1 MNYAIVFRLLAYI
14 LAAIGLAMAACG
26 GVALLLDEAR
36 HSGAKVGFFLSAGM
50 TVGIAGLFFLLSRT
64 ENKRFFR
71 KEALA
76 IVGLSWVLASAVGA
90 LPFLFLIPGLPV
102 ADALF
107 EATSGFT
114 TTGATVLSNLE
125 DLPYSLLL
133 WRALMQWIGGLGVV
147 VFFVAVLAS
156 LGAGGKIL
164 FSRESTTQSGEL
176 DATRIQQGTLQ
187 ILYLYLSLSL
197 ACAVSYWL
205 CGMSVFDAIAH
216 TFTSISTGGYST
228 RSDSIGAF
236 DNPTLE
242 WVVIAFMILGGT
254 NFLVML
260 RVCRGQWRSLR
271 QATEVKVYLA
281 ILLVIS
287 FLAGLDVYQ
296 SGLGE
301 TPLEALRHG
310 AFQTVSLLTTTG
322 YGTADYDAWMPAG
335 QMLMLFCMIIGGCSG
350 STSGS
355 TKVIRYLIALQMVAQ
370 ETEKAF
376 RSRVVRPLKVNHV
389 LINQQTQ
396 ISTIIYIFA
405 LGALTLGGIIVV
417 GHLERDLSV
426 NGVVSSVI
434 STLYNIG
441 PGFAEVGPTEN
452 FSILRSPTKVLLSIL
467 MVIGRIEIYPVLVL
481 FFPSLWR
488 KY

>member
-14 LAAIGLAMAACG
+14 LAAIALAQASCAGLAFF
-26 GVALLLDEAR
+26 LDETR
-36 HSGAKVGFFLSAGM
+36 HSGAKLGFLLSAGI
-50 TVGIAGLFFLLSRT
+50 TLGIAALFFTFSRT

-76 IVGLSWVLASAVGA
+76 IVGLSWFLASGVGA
-90 LPFLFLIPGLPV
+90 LPFLFLMPGLPI
-102 ADALF
+102 ADAIF

-114 TTGATVLSNLE
+114 TTGASVLGNLE
-125 DLPYSLLL
+125 ELPSSLLL

-164 FSRESTTQSGEL
+164 FSRESTAQSGEL
-176 DATRIQQGTLQ
+176 DTTRIQQGTLQ
-187 ILYLYLSLSL
+187 ILYLYLGLSF

-228 RSDSIGAF
+228 RSESIGAF
-236 DNPTLE
+236 DNATLE
-242 WVVIAFMILGGT
+242 WVVILFMVLGGT

-260 RVCRGQWRSLR
+260 RICRGQWRSFR
-271 QATEVKVYLA
+271 QATEVKAYLA

-287 FLAGLDVYQ
+287 LLASLDVYR
-296 SGLGE
+296 STLSE
-301 TPLEALRHG
+301 MPLEALRQG
-310 AFQTVSLLTTTG
+310 TFQTVSLLTTTG

-355 TKVIRYLIALQMVAQ
+355 TKVVRYLIALHMVAQ

-376 RSRVVRPLKVNHV
+376 RSRVVRPLRVNHV
-389 LINQQTQ
+389 LINQQAQ
-396 ISTIIYIFA
+396 ASTIIYIFA
-405 LGALTLGGIIVV
+405 LGALSLLAIIVV
-417 GHLERDLSV
+417 GHLEKDLSV
-426 NGVVSSVI
+426 NGVVSSVV

-452 FSILRSPTKVLLSIL
+452 FSILRSPTKLLLSVL
-467 MVIGRIEIYPVLVL
+467 MIIGRIELYPVLVL